1 MCLDRAIGCGG
12 GTAPPNI
19 AVLSVPVS
27 VWRLIVVT
35 MLTAGAGCRFRQCCK
50 ADGGPYL
57 GPIGHGIQHL
67 GPAETCAYLWSM
79 APSRTS
85 NFIHVCAPSPSR
97 DTLQIVCGC
106 TGVGSSVF
114 SKTIT
119 VSPDIFSIWFGTVS
133 SIPARFGT
141 GTPFRAESGE
151 AEHECIHTTEVGMSL
166 FPVPGAGACAAM
178 SSDVPPS
185 AFSDLVWQQGR

>member
-1 MCLDRAIGCGG
+1 MCL
-12 GTAPPNI
+12 
-19 AVLSVPVS
+19 PVVHS
-27 VWRLIVVT
+27 PVT
-35 MLTAGAGCRFRQCCK
+35 
-50 ADGGPYL
+50 
-57 GPIGHGIQHL
+57 
-67 GPAETCAYLWSM
+67 
-79 APSRTS
+79 TS
-85 NFIHVCAPSPSR
+85 KIINVCSPSPRR
-97 DTLQIVCGC
+97 DTLQIVCGYI
-106 TGVGSSVF
+106 GAGSSVF

-119 VSPDIFSIWFGTVS
+119 VSPDLFSIWFGTLS
-133 SIPARFGT
+133 SIPACFGT